1 MEISLV
7 RHKGF
12 PGGAILPNDKG
23 LSEGLSIQ
31 DIPTFSTVQVALDD
45 GAGGKAEAIVQAG
58 QKVSSGEC
66 IGSAKN
72 ADGVNVHSPVSGQ
85 VRQIEQIALADGSLK
100 PAIIIDTSDQE
111 QSDRAGESPSWKGC
125 SEGLIE
131 CLKWAGITQMQLGG
145 GSLVAD
151 VRKVI
156 KAGVRWVIVNGVESE
171 PLITCESRL
180 MSEYASEI
188 AQGCELLA
196 EIFALIGGRKK
207 TAGPRGVLA
216 LCGARRQALEA
227 MGKALQGGRFQ
238 LATLEDVYP
247 QDEDALLANT
257 LTNAGLRARSDPAKA
272 GVLVINVSSVWA
284 LSQAWYQGKPL
295 SERVITVSGDGT
307 EHIGNY
313 RVQIGTRTQDI
324 VEHVGLLPEASVYIM
339 GGPFRGWASE
349 KPQSVITKNITG
361 LTILSKVRRQQ
372 PVACIRCGWCSDG
385 CPSAIDPVRLYQ
397 LIEAGRVD
405 KAQEAFLGNCIECG
419 LCSYVC
425 PTHLP
430 LLEKIRLGK
439 WALKK
444 ERFAPTSGMTN

>member
-1 MEISLV
+1 
-7 RHKGF
+7 
-12 PGGAILPNDKG
+12 
-23 LSEGLSIQ
+23 
-31 DIPTFSTVQVALDD
+31 
-45 GAGGKAEAIVQAG
+45 
-58 QKVSSGEC
+58 
-66 IGSAKN
+66 
-72 ADGVNVHSPVSGQ
+72 
-85 VRQIEQIALADGSLK
+85 
-100 PAIIIDTSDQE
+100 
-111 QSDRAGESPSWKGC
+111 
-125 SEGLIE
+125 
-131 CLKWAGITQMQLGG
+131 MQLGG

-156 KAGVRWVIVNGVESE
+156 KAGLRWVIVNAVESE

-188 AQGCELLA
+188 AQGCELLG
-196 EIFALIGGRKK
+196 EVFALIGGRKK
-207 TAGPRGVLA
+207 SARPRGVLA

-227 MGKALQGGRFQ
+227 MSKTLQGGRFQ
-238 LATLEDVYP
+238 LATLADVYP
-247 QDEDALLANT
+247 QDEEALLANT

-272 GVLVINVSSVWA
+272 GVLVINVSSVLA

-307 EHIGNY
+307 EQIGNY
-313 RVQIGTRTQDI
+313 RVRIGTRTQDI

-339 GGPFRGWASE
+339 GGPFRGWACE
-349 KPQSVITKNITG
+349 KPRSVISKNITG
-361 LTILSKVRRQQ
+361 LTILSKVRKQQ

-385 CPSAIDPVRLYQ
+385 CPSGLDPARLYQ

-405 KAQEAFLGNCIECG
+405 KAQKIFLGNCIECG

-439 WALKK
+439 WALKE
-444 ERFAPTSGMTN
+444 ERQRAHHEGTKSTK